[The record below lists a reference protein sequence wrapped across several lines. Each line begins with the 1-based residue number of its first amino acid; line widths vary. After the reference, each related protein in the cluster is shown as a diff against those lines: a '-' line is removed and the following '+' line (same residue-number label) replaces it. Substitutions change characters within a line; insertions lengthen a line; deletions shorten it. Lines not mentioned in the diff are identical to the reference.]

1 MEETRFPIFICCFAA
16 SMAVYFSL
24 SFEPSVWMTGSLFIG
39 FGLAALLAVYFRR
52 GMAFLILSFSMM
64 AVGGFVLLVLY
75 DGRLRWLAL
84 APIGAALLFIG
95 KAEKPDLHMFGR
107 DLIMVRSAEHGLLEL
122 RRRGW
127 VYERQQIELFHGQE
141 ASEIACSQSCSLTL
155 VSGARLTYHN
165 RPNGLSAS
173 CRASDIVIMPF
184 YEARYPCK
192 AHLYDKSDFATYRL
206 RQIVFR
212 NGEWVEQKPP
222 SNRPWH
228 MRFADE

>member
-1 MEETRFPIFICCFAA
+1 MAPASLLFLPMGWDRWILYLMQVGIETVLAIGQYFTALNYAVWTPGA
-16 SMAVYFSL
+16 SPAFVLPVMA
-24 SFEPSVWMTGSLFIG
+24 
-39 FGLAALLAVYFRR
+39 
-52 GMAFLILSFSMM
+52 
-64 AVGGFVLLVLY
+64 GGFVLLVLY

-122 RRRGW
+122 RRRGR